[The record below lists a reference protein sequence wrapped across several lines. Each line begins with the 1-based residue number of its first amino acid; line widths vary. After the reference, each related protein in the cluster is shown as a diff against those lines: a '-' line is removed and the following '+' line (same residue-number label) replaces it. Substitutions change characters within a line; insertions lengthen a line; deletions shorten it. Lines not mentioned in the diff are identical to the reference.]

1 MVNENNIKKKQFIQH
16 ITEMNTEP
24 LKEILVNNAFKKY
37 SNNSFLEKLNETF
50 NKLKSKGNTSLN
62 HYKGI
67 GVCSCNKD
75 KNVFCFVGNKTK
87 DYFTLSYQ
95 ENENSYY
102 NFSTS
107 CSEVLYNE
115 EEELNKF
122 YHFLIKPEDA
132 LEYKKHQKY
141 AIPLQEYKS
150 FTAQKKCKMEAI
162 VSWLKKYNHFYTDAV
177 KNAKNNNLNQVD
189 LLVDKE
195 FEILYGKLSI
205 LRLLHQKEPYF
216 KEQLK
221 TCKNI
226 KDSVSKLNEWFD
238 YQHKN
243 KNEYQLFS
251 SVFYDSRE
259 LSHFSLKLDELTLD
273 DNDFKHTLQFMGI
286 IEDSKS
292 ITFNGTIKAIY
303 DIEVYHKTNTVRAYK
318 KQKLILSVDDFCC
331 SEYQVT
337 FTDGR
342 IKHLQN
348 LSIGQYVKVYARLT
362 GGQVESP
369 EKITEYKHH
378 LYGWRVE
385 ILTTKPRTKE
395 NKKEMD
401 LYYKYIL
408 PLPF

>member
-1 MVNENNIKKKQFIQH
+1 MVNENSIKKKQFVQH

-62 HYKGI
+62 PYKGI
-67 GVCSCNKD
+67 GECSCNKD

-95 ENENSYY
+95 ENEANYY
-102 NFSTS
+102 NFSRS

-115 EEELNKF
+115 EVELNEF

-141 AIPLQEYKS
+141 AIPLQDYKS
-150 FTAQKKCKMEAI
+150 FTAQKKCKMEDI
-162 VSWLKKYNHFYTDAV
+162 ESWLKKYNHFYTDAV
-177 KNAKNNNLNQVD
+177 KNAENNNLNQVD

-221 TCKNI
+221 TYKNI
-226 KDSVSKLNEWFD
+226 KDSVSKLNEWFN

-251 SVFYDSRE
+251 SVFYDNRE
-259 LSHFSLKLDELTLD
+259 LTHYQLKVDHLTL
-273 DNDFKHTLQFMGI
+273 NTEDFKHTLEFI
-286 IEDSKS
+286 ELIEDNMS
-292 ITFNGTIKAIY
+292 IEVVGTIKSLKDLEI
-303 DIEVYHKTNTVRAYK
+303 IEKTESRSSSKRREIV
-318 KQKLILSVDDFCC
+318 LSIDDFYS
-331 SEYQVT
+331 SEYLIT
-337 FTDGR
+337 FSEGR
-342 IKHLQN
+342 AEHLEN
-348 LSIGQYVKVYARLT
+348 VHEGQYVKVLARLI
-362 GGQVESP
+362 GGEWKNS
-369 EKITEYKHH
+369 EGKKEFYNS
-378 LYGWRVE
+378 LYGWKIEELNRIPNNEKYSKE
-385 ILTTKPRTKE
+385 IE
-395 NKKEMD
+395 Q
-401 LYYKYIL
+401 YYKYTMI
-408 PLPF
+408 PPI

>member
-1 MVNENNIKKKQFIQH
+1 MVNENSIKKKQFVQH

-62 HYKGI
+62 PYKGR

-95 ENENSYY
+95 ENENEYY
-102 NFSTS
+102 SFSKS
-107 CSEVLYNE
+107 CAEVVYNE
-115 EEELNKF
+115 KLELNEF
-122 YHFLIKPEDA
+122 YYFSIKPKDT
-132 LEYKKHQKY
+132 LEYKNHKKY

-150 FTAQKKCKMEAI
+150 FIAQNKCKMEAI
-162 VSWLKKYNHFYTDAV
+162 ELWLKKYNHFYTNAV
-177 KNAKNNNLNQVD
+177 KDVNNKVD

-195 FEILYGKLSI
+195 FEVLYSKLSI
-205 LRLLHQKEPYF
+205 LSLLYQKETYF
-216 KEQLK
+216 KEQINTYNK
-221 TCKNI
+221 V
-226 KDSVSKLNEWFD
+226 KDSVSKLEQWFNF
-238 YQHKN
+238 QNKN
-243 KNEYQLFS
+243 KDKYQLFS

-259 LSHFSLKLDELTLD
+259 LSHFKLELDELTL
-273 DNDFKHTLQFMGI
+273 NPTDFKYTLQFMNI

-292 ITFNGTIKAIY
+292 IQFSGTIKTIY
-303 DIEVYHKTNTVRAYK
+303 DIEVFNKTNTARAYK
-318 KQKLILSVDDFCC
+318 KQIIVLSIDDFCC

-342 IKHLQN
+342 IKHLDN
-348 LSIGQYVKVYARLT
+348 LTEGQYVKVFARLT
-362 GGQVESP
+362 GGQIEN
-369 EKITEYKHH
+369 EEYKHN
-378 LYGWRVE
+378 LYGWRIE
-385 ILTTKPRTKE
+385 KLTTKPTIKE
-395 NKKEMD
+395 NIKEMD